1 MKNGL
6 VIADSG
12 PIISLALV
20 DELELLTFLFDD
32 IKIPIAVWNELT
44 IDENRPFY
52 QRIHDFFEGKV
63 ASTKGA
69 IDLAFVMDYGEA
81 ESVALYRELQADFL
95 LIDDRKARAIA
106 ESLSINCIGTLGIL
120 LTAKDKGRIDTLRS
134 IFKQFLKNKHFYSLQ
149 LLNRLLEQAGE
160 EKL

>member
-1 MKNGL
+1 

-20 DELELLTFLFDD
+20 DELELLTFLFND
-32 IKIPIAVWNELT
+32 IKIPIAAWNELT
-44 IDENRPFY
+44 IDESRLFY
-52 QRIHDFFEGKV
+52 QRIHDFFENKV
-63 ASTKGA
+63 ALTKGS
-69 IDLAFVMDYGEA
+69 IDLAFVMDHGEA
-81 ESVALYRELQADFL
+81 ESVTLYQELQADFL

-106 ESLSINCIGTLGIL
+106 ESLNINCIGTLGIL

-134 IFKQFLKNKHFYSLQ
+134 IFKQFLKNKRFYSLQ